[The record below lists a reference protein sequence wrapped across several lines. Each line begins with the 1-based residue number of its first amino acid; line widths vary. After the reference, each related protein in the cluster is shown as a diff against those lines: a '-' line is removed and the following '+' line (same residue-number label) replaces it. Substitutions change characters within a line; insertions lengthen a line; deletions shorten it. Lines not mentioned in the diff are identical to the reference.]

1 MIARHDWKLEMSRLR
16 FDMTNSC
23 HPYHPL
29 DRWLKNIRDI
39 RANCGFG
46 GFEKVP
52 KKVKKKL
59 ASLWHIPV
67 NGGSADK

>member
-1 MIARHDWKLEMSRLR
+1 MIAQHDWKLEMSRLR

-52 KKVKKKL
+52 KK
-59 ASLWHIPV
+59 
-67 NGGSADK
+67 